1 MSGYI
6 LQGKKADGSMV
17 NIDLAAKYDA
27 LGEEISVKYATKSEL
42 ADAGNFDESGSYP
55 NLTAGTAT
63 EATHAASADTATNAT
78 YAQTASTADTAG
90 YATTAKGDEDGNDIK
105 NTYATKSELS
115 TKADQTALADVIS
128 GTTPVG
134 NATNSTNAT
143 NATNDGQGR
152 NIVATYAQTDTVVQY
167 LGQLQDGTMAVG
179 KANAATND
187 GNGQNIS
194 ATYATKAETAT
205 KLNAPVVEQYNI
217 QTTAWA
223 ALADAAPFTV
233 STTVTATTTIG
244 ADATIELYND
254 QPVAFSQYC
263 FSIAS
268 VSGQTLTIYA
278 LETPTSAVTL
288 AVGITN

>member
-42 ADAGNFDESGSYP
+42 ADAGNFDENGSYP

-78 YAQTASTADTAG
+78 YAQTASTADSAG

-115 TKADQTALADVIS
+115 TKADQTALSDVIS

-134 NATNSTNAT
+134 NATNAANAT
-143 NATNDGQGR
+143 N
-152 NIVATYAQTDTVVQY
+152 
-167 LGQLQDGTMAVG
+167 
-179 KANAATND
+179 ATND

-194 ATYATKAETAT
+194 STYATKAETAA

-217 QTTAWA
+217 QTTAWT

-233 STTVTATTTIG
+233 SATVTATTTIG